1 MKRVPA
7 IGFAALITCVL
18 AVSPAVAQVGF
29 GPGYGMMPGY
39 GPGMMAGP
47 GYGYGQ
53 GMMGQ
58 PGRGRFTLIDIN
70 EDGIVSDEEAASA
83 ADEVFTA
90 MDADDDGFVT
100 LEEYMTVRMGPQ
112 LGYNPERQEAMQQA
126 KQDRFAGMDADGDG
140 KVAKAEFL
148 NAAQAHHRA
157 ADADGDGKVS
167 PWEHRRQNW
176 N

>member
-47 GYGYGQ
+47 GYGYGPA
-53 GMMGQ
+53 MMGQ
-58 PGRGRFTLIDIN
+58 PGRGRSMMIDVN
-70 EDGIVSDEEAASA
+70 EDGVVSDEEAASA
-83 ADEVFTA
+83 ADDVFTA
-90 MDADDDGFVT
+90 MDTDDDGFVT
-100 LEEYMTVRMGPQ
+100 LDEYLAIRMGRQ
-112 LGYNPERQEAMQQA
+112 TGYNPDRQEAMQQS
-126 KQDRFAGMDADGDG
+126 KQERFTGMDPDGDG
-140 KVAKAEFL
+140 KVSKEEFL
-148 NAAQAHHRA
+148 RAAQAHHEA
-157 ADADGDGKVS
+157 SDADADGKVS
-167 PWEHRRQNW
+167 PWEHRHQNW